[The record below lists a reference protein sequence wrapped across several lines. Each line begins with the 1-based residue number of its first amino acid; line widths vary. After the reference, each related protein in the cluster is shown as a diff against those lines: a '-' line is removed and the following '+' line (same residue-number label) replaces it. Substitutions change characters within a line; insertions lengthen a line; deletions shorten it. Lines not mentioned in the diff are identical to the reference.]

1 MSESLAAHS
10 KYRAPLG
17 IPDLKWSSS
26 LAQRAQAWADHLASS
41 GSFSHSH
48 TDNVGENI
56 AYGSANS
63 HDAGGFVDMWAEEE
77 EYFVAGRNY
86 PECSSSGD
94 QADVWHYTQ
103 MIWEKTTELGC
114 GMGRGSGKL
123 YYVCQYSP
131 PGNRRGDPVY
141 TTSGN
146 SVQPASQQAP
156 EESFNLNPDSEV
168 QQQPQGQYP
177 QQQQQQPQGQYPQQ
191 PQAQYPQQQQ
201 QPQEQYPPP
210 QQQQQPELSPSSLE
224 STTGTQSSLMTES
237 LAAHHQW
244 RSAVGVPDL
253 VWNASLASNAQ
264 AWADTIASNGRSSHS
279 KNRVNTGENIAYG
292 TASSNSITDFVGL
305 WGAEG
310 EYFVSGRPYP
320 ECSSGGESDVW
331 HYTQLVWRKS
341 TQLGCGMGSSNGK
354 NFYVC
359 QYYPRGNM
367 LGQTVY

>member
-1 MSESLAAHS
+1 MKLIVIVTIAAIFALSSADLMSESLAAHS

-26 LAQRAQAWADHLASS
+26 LAQSAQAWADNLASS

-63 HDAGGFVDMWAEEE
+63 HDAEGFVGMWAEEE

-146 SVQPASQQAP
+146 SGNSEQPTVQQTP
-156 EESFNLNPDSEV
+156 EESFNLNPDSE
-168 QQQPQGQYP
+168 
-177 QQQQQQPQGQYPQQ
+177 
-191 PQAQYPQQQQ
+191 
-201 QPQEQYPPP
+201 E
-210 QQQQQPELSPSSLE
+210 QQQPEEQPEQSPSSSSE
-224 STTGTQSSLMTES
+224 STTQDSDSFISEAM
-237 LAAHHQW
+237 AAHHQW

-253 VWNASLASNAQ
+253 VWDTTLARNAQ
-264 AWADTIASNGRSSHS
+264 IWADTIASNGRSSHS
-279 KNRVNTGENIAYG
+279 KNRVKTGENISYG
-292 TASSNSITDFVGL
+292 TADDNTVTDLIGL

-320 ECSSGGESDVW
+320 ECTSGSQSDVW
-331 HYTQLVWRKS
+331 HYTQLVWKKS
-341 TQLGCGMGSSNGK
+341 TKLGCGLGSSDGK
-354 NFYVC
+354 NYLVC
-359 QYYPRGNM
+359 QYYPQGNM
-367 LGQTVY
+367 IGQSVY

>member
-1 MSESLAAHS
+1 MKLILVVTIAAIFALSSADLMSESLAAHS

-17 IPDLKWSSS
+17 IPNLKWSSS
-26 LAQRAQAWADHLASS
+26 LAKSAQAWADKLASS

-48 TDNVGENI
+48 TDGVGENI

-63 HDAGGFVDMWAEEE
+63 RNAEGFVDMWGEEE
-77 EYFVAGRNY
+77 EFFVAGRNY

-146 SVQPASQQAP
+146 SEQPTVQQAP
-156 EESFNLNPDSEV
+156 EESFNLNSDS
-168 QQQPQGQYP
+168 
-177 QQQQQQPQGQYPQQ
+177 
-191 PQAQYPQQQQ
+191 
-201 QPQEQYPPP
+201 QEQ
-210 QQQQQPELSPSSLE
+210 PEFSPSSLE
-224 STTGTQSSLMTES
+224 STRGSQSSLMSES

-253 VWNASLASNAQ
+253 VWNTTLARNAQ
-264 AWADTIASNGRSSHS
+264 AWAETIARNGRSSHS
-279 KNRVNTGENIAYG
+279 KNRVNTGENISYG
-292 TASSNSITDFVGL
+292 TASTNTITDFVGL

-320 ECSSGGESDVW
+320 KCTSGGESDVW

-341 TQLGCGMGSSNGK
+341 TQVGCGMGSNNGK

-367 LGQTVY
+367 IGQTVY